1 MKCKTCGKNSDS
13 DYCFQHKSRKPLPS
27 SGRGLTSRMSGISCK
42 KFNNVQNNGLNRG
55 KMNDTSYSKAP
66 GRDNE
71 RFIIQRDFFLSIWKK
86 RAHRCENCDIHLGSE
101 PLSYM
106 FDHVLEKSKYPDL
119 KYEEENI
126 CILCLDCHSDKT
138 NCKLSD
144 FMKEKIKKVKEIF
157 GK

>member
-13 DYCFQHKSRKPLPS
+13 DYCFQHKPRKQLQQRGNKPS
-27 SGRGLTSRMSGISCK
+27 LTAK
-42 KFNNVQNNGLNRG
+42 KKVSDG
-55 KMNDTSYSKAP
+55 KSHQM
-66 GRDNE
+66 RE
-71 RFIIQRDFFLSIWKK
+71 MFLDIWKK
-86 RAHRCENCDIHLGSE
+86 RAHRCENCNAHLGSE

-119 KYEEENI
+119 RYEEENI
-126 CILCLDCHSDKT
+126 CMLCLDCHSDKT

>member
-1 MKCKTCGKNSDS
+1 LKCKTCDKNADS
-13 DYCFQHKSRKPLPS
+13 EYCFQHKPRKPLVQ
-27 SGRGLTSRMSGISCK
+27 SRLNKSAFSAGNVKKISEM
-42 KFNNVQNNGLNRG
+42 Q
-55 KMNDTSYSKAP
+55 
-66 GRDNE
+66 E
-71 RFIIQRDFFLSIWKK
+71 FFLNIWKK
-86 RAHRCENCDIHLGSE
+86 RPHRCENCDAHLGSE

-119 KYEEENI
+119 RHEEENI
-126 CILCLDCHSDKT
+126 CILCLDCHSNKT